1 MYSKNF
7 SLNITWSIL
16 VSIPQWI
23 FYLISQADTHYGAPP
38 EALKTAYYA
47 SWEHEILVELSK
59 ALDTA
64 SYDRRWIFP
73 LLHAEIQVE
82 VPALRCSALPHTLAY
97 DFWALSP
104 FARFP
109 FVRVIGDDTR
119 NRKEPFLSSRQHL
132 HPREDE
138 GMSERGKERTRASFS
153 LSPLGRLDFWVLTDV
168 PCPYFGISALNSP
181 DRSVYV
187 LPGPTYLP
195 GPNCLVLETGFVFL
209 LHLSYI
215 HRHFPNKFSCLHL
228 LTGYF
233 PNIIPCPHL
242 PREAT
247 WLPPECQV
255 ALNLVMSR
263 ARFLLSKLFL

>member
-1 MYSKNF
+1 MYSTNF

-16 VSIPQWI
+16 ASIPQWI

-82 VPALRCSALPHTLAY
+82 VPALRCSALPHSLAY

-132 HPREDE
+132 HPRT
-138 GMSERGKERTRASFS
+138 KERR
-153 LSPLGRLDFWVLTDV
+153 PLDFWVLTDV
-168 PCPYFGISALNSP
+168 PCQYFG
-181 DRSVYV
+181 
-187 LPGPTYLP
+187 
-195 GPNCLVLETGFVFL
+195 
-209 LHLSYI
+209 
-215 HRHFPNKFSCLHL
+215 K
-228 LTGYF
+228 
-233 PNIIPCPHL
+233 
-242 PREAT
+242 
-247 WLPPECQV
+247 Q
-255 ALNLVMSR
+255 R
-263 ARFLLSKLFL
+263 AVR